1 MTLSTIRWDVD
12 IVAQSSIVHRDEYT
26 SVGSDTF
33 TLFRREKVI
42 GPDGQIMQI
51 PLISGSSFRGVLRR
65 IGEALTADVLGY
77 EDIAL
82 PVPAAHL
89 LTNGGRLAKS
99 AHPLT
104 DEEER
109 HLKTLLPQIAV
120 FGGAASGRVMS
131 GLLSVSKVLPEVAEL
146 AHLLPRP
153 PHSTPLL
160 PAVLSVADES
170 FTHLPDHRP
179 TTGSAP
185 RTDHADGSPLG
196 RFAVETLPAGTRLQT
211 WLDWTTPLSIRRR
224 SSTTS
229 WPPSPHT
236 ATSAAE
242 APQARTGHR
251 HPHCHRP
258 TRQPPPR
265 HRGLGRPVEQRPR
278 RSHRRVDPTQLTCT
292 SPPHHAT
299 TPHGIVLS
307 RPTASPWTVCWHRFY
322 GIATN
327 GPPAP
332 KAGTCPPRPPMT
344 PTSSPYRWPPAATP
358 PSTPIGIGWP
368 RSQTNN
374 PSASTPPNRTSAGGS
389 PAPTEPDYNTS
400 AQSSAAE

>member
-1 MTLSTIRWDVD
+1 MTLSTIRWDID
-12 IVAQSSIVHRDEYT
+12 IVAQSSIVHRDDYT

-77 EDIAL
+77 EDVAL

-109 HLKTLLPQIAV
+109 DLKALLPQIAV

-131 GLLSVSKVLPEVAEL
+131 GLLSVSKVLPEIAEL

-153 PHSTPLL
+153 PHSTPLR

-179 TTGSAP
+179 TTGGAP
-185 RTDHADGSPLG
+185 RTGHTEGSPLG

-211 WLDWTTPLSIRRR
+211 WARLDNATENQAAFFADILATFAAHGHLGGR
-224 SSTTS
+224 SAAG
-229 WPPSPHT
+229 HGQVT
-236 ATSAAE
+236 ATVTVSAL
-242 APQARTGHR
+242 RGNI
-251 HPHCHRP
+251 PHAGVDWAGQLANDRDAAIAAL
-258 TRQPPPR
+258 TR
-265 HRGLGRPVEQRPR
+265 
-278 RSHRRVDPTQLTCT
+278 
-292 SPPHHAT
+292 
-299 TPHGIVLS
+299 LS
-307 RPTASPWTVCWHRFY
+307 
-322 GIATN
+322 
-327 GPPAP
+327 
-332 KAGTCPPRPPMT
+332 
-344 PTSSPYRWPPAATP
+344 
-358 PSTPIGIGWP
+358 
-368 RSQTNN
+368 
-374 PSASTPPNRTSAGGS
+374 
-389 PAPTEPDYNTS
+389 
-400 AQSSAAE
+400 

>member
-12 IVAQSSIVHRDEYT
+12 IVAQSSIVHRDDYT

-42 GPDGQIMQI
+42 GPDGQVMQI

-131 GLLSVSKVLPEVAEL
+131 GLLSVSKVLPEIAEL

-211 WLDWTTPLSIRRR
+211 WARLDNATEYQAAFFDNVLATFAAHGHLGGR
-224 SSTTS
+224 SAAG
-229 WPPSPHT
+229 HGQVT
-236 ATSAAE
+236 ATLTATALRGNLPRATVDWADQLANDRDAAI
-242 APQARTGHR
+242 AAL
-251 HPHCHRP
+251 
-258 TRQPPPR
+258 TR
-265 HRGLGRPVEQRPR
+265 
-278 RSHRRVDPTQLTCT
+278 
-292 SPPHHAT
+292 
-299 TPHGIVLS
+299 LS
-307 RPTASPWTVCWHRFY
+307 
-322 GIATN
+322 
-327 GPPAP
+327 
-332 KAGTCPPRPPMT
+332 
-344 PTSSPYRWPPAATP
+344 
-358 PSTPIGIGWP
+358 
-368 RSQTNN
+368 
-374 PSASTPPNRTSAGGS
+374 
-389 PAPTEPDYNTS
+389 
-400 AQSSAAE
+400 